1 MYIFLVFIIITILH
15 YNIFVH
21 IMKKKTKPY
30 HTNLKSNNVK
40 TEIYNQIK
48 KHIIYI
54 DMYNKYTIK
63 HIT

>member
-1 MYIFLVFIIITILH
+1 MYIFLFFIIITILH

-21 IMKKKTKPY
+21 VMKKNKPY

-40 TEIYNQIK
+40 TEIYNQINMYNK
-48 KHIIYI
+48 YI